1 MIKSY
6 KYRIYPNDYQ
16 RHLLLNNFGACRF
29 IFNKALA
36 LKNQRYEQ
44 YGDNLGVY
52 EIAKM
57 ITFWKKTEELKWL
70 KQASISTLQQE
81 LLHLD
86 SAYKKFFKGQG
97 FPKFKK
103 KSNYQTITAPTG
115 IRVDK
120 NKIKFPK
127 LGLLKTSGLREMEGK
142 LKSGTIT
149 KTLTNKY
156 FISLNVDDRKKL
168 PKLKKG
174 KKVTGIDLGLTNF
187 MTLSDGTKIDNPKLS
202 KAYQHR
208 LTHLQRK
215 LSKCQIGSKNRDKAR
230 LQLALLNEKI
240 VNKRKDFLHKL
251 STKLVRENQ
260 ANIFKVEKL
269 NVEGMKQNHHLAGVI
284 SDASWSEFIRMLK
297 YKALWNGKQ
306 VIQVDTFFPSS
317 KLCSKCGV
325 KNTKLTLNDRTWTCK
340 CGQEHD
346 RDINAAINLKNCTD
360 RLSGS
365 KACGEYSLEI
375 RRSKKSLKGR

>member
-6 KYRIYPNDYQ
+6 KYRIYPNDCQ
-16 RHLLLNNFGACRF
+16 KHLLLNNFGACRF
-29 IFNKALA
+29 IFNRALA
-36 LKNQRYEQ
+36 LKKQRYEQ
-44 YGDNLGVY
+44 YKDNLGVY

-57 ITFWKKTEELKWL
+57 ITFWKKTDELKWL
-70 KQASISTLQQE
+70 KLANLSSLQQE

-103 KSNYQTITAPTG
+103 KSNYQTLTVPNC
-115 IRVDK
+115 IRVDGD
-120 NKIKFPK
+120 KIKFPT
-127 LGLLKTSGLREMEGK
+127 LGLLKANGLREMEGK

-149 KTLTNKY
+149 KTATNKY
-156 FISLNVDDRKKL
+156 FISLNVDDGKKL

-174 KKVTGIDLGLTNF
+174 KKVIGIDLGLTNF
-187 MTLSDGTKIDNPKLS
+187 ITLSDGTKIDNPKLS
-202 KAYQHR
+202 KNYRHR

-230 LQLALLNEKI
+230 QRLAILHEKI
-240 VNKRKDFLHKL
+240 ANKRADFLHKL

-269 NVEGMKQNHHLAGVI
+269 NVEGMKQNHCLAGAV

-365 KACGEYSLEI
+365 KACGEYSLEVQ
-375 RRSKKSLKGR
+375 RSKKSLSRR